1 MAKNRPQG
9 KSTCRLCKSGVI
21 TLLLAHNRQK
31 SVCLKN
37 LRLAVCYPEG
47 QQLFAMEEVQGID
60 VSCCS
65 FQGSSTSLQLTA
77 FVQNAVTMSA
87 VIASVMPYNKTN
99 VTGDGVSI
107 SEIA

>member
-1 MAKNRPQG
+1 MLTG

-21 TLLLAHNRQK
+21 TLLLAHNQQK
-31 SVCLKN
+31 SVCFKN
-37 LRLAVCYPEG
+37 FTLATCYPES
-47 QQLFAMEEVQGID
+47 QQLFPVEEVQGID

-65 FQGSSTSLQLTA
+65 FQGSSASLQLKA

-87 VIASVMPYNKTN
+87 VIASVMPHNKTN
-99 VTGDGVSI
+99 VTGDGMST